1 MDNVTSDMQKLKAA
15 LERTDARAIIMEE
28 KYWSM
33 VELVN
38 NMKKDRKHH
47 DEIISECELKLYG
60 INEPRAVTNASV

>member
-1 MDNVTSDMQKLKAA
+1 MEKLKAA

-47 DEIISECELKLYG
+47 DEIISECELKLHG
-60 INEPRAVTNASV
+60 INEPRAVTNDPFR